1 MINVHSIDVDKIK
14 NRSVVDIR
22 KRSRARQRKMSHF
35 ASKQPNFD
43 AGEIYGLIAKKL
55 EMLLD
60 YAQTDSVIS
69 LEEWRLSWMK
79 RAIALGKHLYKTES
93 YPAHININNQSRFA
107 EASDLQL
114 QKMQNKYLNQVF
126 YDIKAKQLFFNIL
139 NNYIDFWW
147 D

>member
-1 MINVHSIDVDKIK
+1 MINVHSIDTDKIK
-14 NRSVVDIR
+14 NRSVIDIR
-22 KRSRARQRKMSHF
+22 KRRRARQRKMSHF

-93 YPAHININNQSRFA
+93 YPTHININNQSRFA